1 MKYLYLF
8 FFLMILFFLKTNS
21 ISNPLL
27 SSVLPQ
33 ANLFLGNAFDS
44 PDYTFNENETIEE
57 LERKEAESERGKLF
71 SILREFIESLDIL
84 NNQTNITEQCKNVIN
99 RYLFGRVDPNNSS
112 YISHIISDFHII
124 KLLDDSSK
132 NRNNLGTYENCM
144 SKYYKMKKNYEQVFS
159 EYNIYNY
166 DLNSSTLSN
175 YVALVVDRNNTN
187 ETTDE
192 DDILN
197 LDFNFVI
204 IAFCLP
210 QGYNEEKEY
219 CTDDDY
225 LKLLKSANDKLD
237 NILRLNDTS
246 LTIFSLRN
254 NTIKGK
260 ESSTDFFIFL
270 KMLPFIFFVLQALIT
285 ILRSVII
292 KIINCCDERK
302 LKKNKENEKT
312 KEENEDDEDE
322 YDNGRISDV
331 GKNLITNKEKENKHK
346 ILYEILDCFSWEEN
360 FKELFSFSINST
372 KYNND
377 SGLNFIRGL
386 MGLSMLF
393 VSIGSTFV
401 VLYNSPIKESSPNHI
416 IEFFLDNYIFA
427 IMVMIGIRYSP
438 RVILSCSGYLLA
450 YKYICYLNKNANKAF
465 CPLIKS
471 GLKFISYQFHKYF
484 LFIMLLLFE
493 RFSAYDLFVFYNRKE
508 SPAFKYLNEFIL
520 NEPPFSRFILSFLLW
535 GNITYN
541 PDEQFRRGNNL
552 LHYLWL
558 PFTEILFFLIGIIFI
573 TLGFKTKWRID
584 IVILILVPAIYLA
597 KLIYFYLETS
607 IYEEHKELPLNKSY
621 STLYYV
627 FFNYGRDMINPL
639 FNIPYYL
646 IGIYFGFINYTIQRG
661 ITRLNK
667 TDNVKLFLSKEE
679 KDEEEEEDNENNS
692 SIDNKLTNDIK
703 EELKEKSNDNTPKED
718 YCEEIK
724 EMPFLITPI
733 KFVQWHRKKTKRL
746 IYIICFIFIL
756 IFFFFC
762 YAILL
767 FSITFSK
774 DEEIMEK
781 KMRQAFTNDFID
793 FLYRIDI
800 ELVIFFVLWSSF
812 IIMIHMNDLAFE
824 FFNNIFWIVLS
835 RPYFSFTLTINTFL
849 MFLFYH
855 EETLNEVNSI
865 SVLMFSLIGGG
876 GTFLFMSFF
885 YILYELPLKRL
896 IRVCYGICDD
906 SNEKDEE
913 DKNDKINNEDFGNDD
928 NSSDKE
934 DKIKIE

>member
-1 MKYLYLF
+1 
-8 FFLMILFFLKTNS
+8 
-21 ISNPLL
+21 
-27 SSVLPQ
+27 
-33 ANLFLGNAFDS
+33 
-44 PDYTFNENETIEE
+44 
-57 LERKEAESERGKLF
+57 
-71 SILREFIESLDIL
+71 
-84 NNQTNITEQCKNVIN
+84 
-99 RYLFGRVDPNNSS
+99 
-112 YISHIISDFHII
+112 
-124 KLLDDSSK
+124 
-132 NRNNLGTYENCM
+132 
-144 SKYYKMKKNYEQVFS
+144 
-159 EYNIYNY
+159 
-166 DLNSSTLSN
+166 
-175 YVALVVDRNNTN
+175 
-187 ETTDE
+187 
-192 DDILN
+192 
-197 LDFNFVI
+197 
-204 IAFCLP
+204 
-210 QGYNEEKEY
+210 
-219 CTDDDY
+219 
-225 LKLLKSANDKLD
+225 
-237 NILRLNDTS
+237 
-246 LTIFSLRN
+246 
-254 NTIKGK
+254 
-260 ESSTDFFIFL
+260 
-270 KMLPFIFFVLQALIT
+270 MLPFIYFVLQAFISLLIFA
-285 ILRSVII
+285 I
-292 KIINCCDERK
+292 KKIKNCCNERK

-312 KEENEDDEDE
+312 KKEDDEDE
-322 YDNGRISDV
+322 YDNGRISDI

-346 ILYEILDCFSWEEN
+346 ILYQILNCFSAGEN
-360 FKELFSFSINST
+360 FKELFSFSVNST

-377 SGLNFIRGL
+377 SGLNYIRGL

-393 VSIGSTFV
+393 VTIGSTFV
-401 VLYNSPIKESSPNHI
+401 ALYNSPIKESSPNHI
-416 IEFFLDNYIFA
+416 IEFFINNYVFA
-427 IMVMIGIRYSP
+427 IIVMIGIRYSP

-493 RFSAYDLFVFYNRKE
+493 RFSAYYLFIFYNRKA

-520 NEPPFSRFILSFLLW
+520 NRPRLSRFILSFLLW

-541 PDEQFRRGNNL
+541 SDEQFRRGNNL

-584 IVILILVPAIYLA
+584 IVILVLVPAIYLA

-667 TDNVKLFLSKEE
+667 ADNVKLFLSKEE
-679 KDEEEEEDNENNS
+679 KDEEEEDNENNS
-692 SIDNKLTNDIK
+692 SIDNKLTNDMK
-703 EELKEKSNDNTPKED
+703 EEFKEKSNDNNAKED

-733 KFVQWHRKKTKRL
+733 KFVQWHRKKTKKY
-746 IYIICFIFIL
+746 IYVFCFIFIL

-762 YAILL
+762 YSILL
-767 FSITFSK
+767 FSITFSE
-774 DEEIMEK
+774 DEEIKEK

-855 EETLNEVNSI
+855 EETLNEINSI

-896 IRVCYGICDD
+896 IRVCYVICDD
-906 SNEKDEE
+906 SKEKDEE